1 MKNNKYVLFIT
12 ALFFILVSCSGKEAA
27 YEEAINEGLSHLEN
41 DEYELAEQ
49 SFQNALEIK
58 PEDEYANNLLSQ
70 TELIQEAY
78 QHFDEENIE
87 EAVETIKKIIEIED
101 GSEHLVMRA
110 NEIQEEID
118 NLLAKVEQIE
128 ESLADAE
135 NLLED
140 ENVDDATEILE
151 NILGEDLKHR
161 IFTEVKESAESL
173 LKEAQSIQERIEK
186 EREEELKREA
196 EEKARK
202 EAEEKARK
210 EAEEKAKQAAAQ
222 QKKEIPNISG
232 YWLND
237 ELACHVTTTYITC
250 AMPYSDFITYDNI
263 IDLNPISSTEVE
275 VTLEGGHKSTLK
287 LSNNNNTLDTFRRV
301 TKEEANAIFD
311 GYYELE

>member
-70 TELIQEAY
+70 TELIQKAY

-202 EAEEKARK
+202 EAEEKA
-210 EAEEKAKQAAAQ
+210 KQAAAQ